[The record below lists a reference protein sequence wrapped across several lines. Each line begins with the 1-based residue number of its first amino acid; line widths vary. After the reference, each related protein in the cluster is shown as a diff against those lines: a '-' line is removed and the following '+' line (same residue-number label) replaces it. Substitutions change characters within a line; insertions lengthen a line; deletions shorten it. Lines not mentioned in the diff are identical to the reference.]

1 MNAMDIRG
9 LYKKY
14 PAFTLDHVSFS
25 VPQGAVVG
33 FIGRNGAGK
42 STTIKSILGLVHPD
56 AGEVEILGRNFA
68 ADEKFIKE
76 NIGVVLGGIDFY
88 PKKRIAVLTD
98 VTRRVFEKWGE
109 GKYRHHM
116 QLFSIDGSKRGG

>member
-42 STTIKSILGLVHPD
+42 STTI
-56 AGEVEILGRNFA
+56 
-68 ADEKFIKE
+68 
-76 NIGVVLGGIDFY
+76 
-88 PKKRIAVLTD
+88 
-98 VTRRVFEKWGE
+98 
-109 GKYRHHM
+109 
-116 QLFSIDGSKRGG
+116 